1 MADIVSTQPQTNILD
16 LAGELGKI
24 LADQAAARAKG
35 RVEEAGV
42 NQNQGRAE
50 ADIFRTR
57 MASAIGGPAAEAK
70 NTALGDTLSN
80 VQPFS
85 WTGDTKMVGKIPVP
99 QATGGLTPA
108 NYGPNTRAAG
118 TALSA
123 QSLGRINDPAF
134 SLPKPPVLAGV
145 PQSGALDSI
154 LGAAGGI
161 GSLLGALGKNASG
174 GSFDLGKVISAIKNK
189 LSGTSDGSMYKS
201 PQSGYFDENGDWQAG
216 DDPTMA
222 DNYGRPSDGNY
233 GEFDDPTVSTDTQ
246 FNGIPGGYGGDTE
259 NPLSADPEWWKQFV
273 VDDNTA
279 DGAGG
284 EVTGTNWWEE

>member
-1 MADIVSTQPQTNILD
+1 MADIVSTQPKTNILD
-16 LAGELGKI
+16 LAGDLGSI
-24 LADQAAARAKG
+24 LAKMAADRAAG
-35 RVEEAGV
+35 RVTEAGV

-70 NTALGDTLSN
+70 NTALGDTLAN

-118 TALSA
+118 AALST

-134 SLPKPPVLAGV
+134 SLPKPPVLAGL

-154 LGAAGGI
+154 LGTAGGL
-161 GSLLGALGKNASG
+161 GSLLGALGKNGSG
-174 GSFDLGKVISAIKNK
+174 GSFDVGKLISAIKNK
-189 LSGTSDGSMYKS
+189 VHPGTTGSSGA
-201 PQSGYFDENGDWQAG
+201 PQSGYFDDNGDWQVG

-222 DNYGRPSDGNY
+222 DNYGRPSGGNY

-246 FNGIPGGYGGDTE
+246 FNGIPGGYGGDPE
-259 NPLSADPEWWKQFV
+259 NPLSADPNWWEQFV
-273 VDDNTA
+273 VDDP
-279 DGAGG
+279 GGGGG
-284 EVTGTNWWEE
+284 ERYGYDWTEE